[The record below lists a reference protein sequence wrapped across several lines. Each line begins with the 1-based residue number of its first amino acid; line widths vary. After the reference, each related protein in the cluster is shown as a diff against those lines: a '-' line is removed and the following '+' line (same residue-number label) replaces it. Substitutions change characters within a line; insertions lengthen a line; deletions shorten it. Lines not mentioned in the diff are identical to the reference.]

1 MVSYLRPS
9 LAICFKRTL
18 SIERTLLKEA
28 NKSADSGLQKVG
40 RALHYLVNIQLSDQ
54 GPLIRYRSLPSLD
67 ESHRKLVLKSS
78 KRNSDSLGA
87 YIRQGFDDGTLRDV
101 DAEIAQHIL
110 SGAIEASPDL
120 MEWVKSTS
128 EKQVSKNYL
137 RIFINGLAY
146 KTNVK

>member
-1 MVSYLRPS
+1 
-9 LAICFKRTL
+9 
-18 SIERTLLKEA
+18 
-28 NKSADSGLQKVG
+28 
-40 RALHYLVNIQLSDQ
+40 
-54 GPLIRYRSLPSLD
+54 
-67 ESHRKLVLKSS
+67 VLKSS